1 MEKEKPNLNEIFG
14 QYSAKQAMKDSLHWL
29 TEEEK
34 EEYVSLMIT
43 KDEIIDAFGKFAV
56 KIIKEMIID
65 TERYKSIKSERQMMY
80 AINAVIRR
88 INSIMMDFCVEEFG
102 DNYLICELSESYIKN
117 KKCMITGLSGTLSA
131 KGDTWLKKIQ
141 YMILIHI
148 KREMEKEWD
157 VDGFCSEGYE
167 SFFFHDR
174 YKRMLDLSALEW
186 ERNDDYE
193 GK

>member
-1 MEKEKPNLNEIFG
+1 MEKEKPNLDEIFG
-14 QYSAKQAMKDSLHWL
+14 QYSAKQAMKDSLYWL

-65 TERYKSIKSERQMMY
+65 TKRYKIIKSERQMMY

-88 INSIMMDFCVEEFG
+88 INAIMINFCVEDSG
-102 DNYLICELSESYIKN
+102 DNYCIWELSESYIKN
-117 KKCMITGLSGTLSA
+117 KKCVITGLSGTLSA

-148 KREMEKEWD
+148 KKEMEKIWD
-157 VDGFCSEGYE
+157 DDNFYSSGYE

-174 YKRMLDLSALEW
+174 YRRMLDLSALEW
-186 ERNDDYE
+186 KRNDEYE